1 PNVKVGSILDI
12 QFSEEGLVSKWCFH
26 HDIPVK
32 YTGIE
37 LEQNPYI
44 DYNNVILIT
53 EISSKSEI
61 TRLIIVQYYNTGCN
75 PEFAFEKEQIKML
88 AKIDADIDM
97 DIYCLSE
104 D

>member
-1 PNVKVGSILDI
+1 MPNVKVGSILDI

-44 DYNNVILIT
+44 DYNNL
-53 EISSKSEI
+53 SSI
-61 TRLIIVQYYNTGCN
+61 
-75 PEFAFEKEQIKML
+75 
-88 AKIDADIDM
+88 
-97 DIYCLSE
+97 
-104 D
+104 